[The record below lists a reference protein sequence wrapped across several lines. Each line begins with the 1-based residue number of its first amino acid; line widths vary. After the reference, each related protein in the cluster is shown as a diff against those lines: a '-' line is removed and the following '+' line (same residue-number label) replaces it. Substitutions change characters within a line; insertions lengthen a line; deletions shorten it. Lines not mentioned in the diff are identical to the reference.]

1 MKNRRLLA
9 ILATAAALSFVLS
22 ACGFGGEEPVEQVI
36 VEEEVTPTPEPAE
49 SPEPTEE
56 PEPEVWEP
64 TYTSADGSISIDY
77 PDESW
82 SNKTDANGIVSIE
95 SEAGG
100 RIVVIHGDAE
110 DKETLVLPDSEDM
123 AMTLERAL
131 PLEDSEFAISEY
143 SNSDEAGANVIYYV
157 VKYNDTEKTEGIAQR
172 IHKYISNDTEY
183 YEITGET
190 SAADDAALAAIKTSV
205 DSFKILNESALKGAA
220 TGASAAPAAEG
231 AEAAAGEGAG
241 DGAAVDAEP
250 AEEGAST
257 GSSGYTDE
265 ELADSN
271 VTRTIYNNDTG
282 SPIVV
287 SNNGDGTWS
296 DRFGNSY
303 RFDSS
308 DESIV
313 YDQNDVDF
321 YYHGEA
327 GDVAYMPITYEE

>member
-9 ILATAAALSFVLS
+9 IPAMALAFVLS
-22 ACGFGGEEPVEQVI
+22 ACSFGGKEPVEQVI
-36 VEEEVTPTPEPAE
+36 VEEEATPTPEPVE
-49 SPEPTEE
+49 TPEPTEE

-82 SNKTDANGIVSIE
+82 SNKTDANGLVSIE
-95 SEAGG
+95 SESG

-131 PLEDSEFAISEY
+131 PLEDSEFEISEY
-143 SNSDEAGANVIYYV
+143 SNSDESGANVIYYV
-157 VKYNDTEKTEGIAQR
+157 VKYNDTEKTEGVAQR
-172 IHKYISNDTEY
+172 VHKYISNDTEY

-190 SAADDAALAAIKTSV
+190 KAADDAALTAIRTSI
-205 DSFKILNESALKGAA
+205 DSFRILNDSALKGAA
-220 TGASAAPAAEG
+220 TGASAATAAEG
-231 AEAAAGEGAG
+231 TEAAASEGAEG
-241 DGAAVDAEP
+241 GEAVDAEP
-250 AEEGAST
+250 AGESAGT

-265 ELADSN
+265 QLADSS
-271 VTRTIYNNDTG
+271 VTRTIYNNETG

-303 RFDSS
+303 RFDSN

>member
-9 ILATAAALSFVLS
+9 IPAMALAFVLS
-22 ACGFGGEEPVEQVI
+22 ACSFGGKEPVEQVI
-36 VEEEVTPTPEPAE
+36 VEEEVTPTPEPVE
-49 SPEPTEE
+49 TPEPTEE

-82 SNKTDANGIVSIE
+82 SNKTDANGLVSIE
-95 SEAGG
+95 SESG

-131 PLEDSEFAISEY
+131 PLEDSEFEISEY
-143 SNSDEAGANVIYYV
+143 SNSDESGVNVIYYV
-157 VKYNDTEKTEGIAQR
+157 VKYNDTEKTEGVAQR
-172 IHKYISNDTEY
+172 VHKYISNDTEY

-190 SAADDAALAAIKTSV
+190 KAADDAALTAIRTSI
-205 DSFKILNESALKGAA
+205 DSFRILNDSALKGAA
-220 TGASAAPAAEG
+220 TGASAAPVAEGTEAAASEG
-231 AEAAAGEGAG
+231 AEGGE
-241 DGAAVDAEP
+241 AVDAEP
-250 AEEGAST
+250 AGESAGT

-265 ELADSN
+265 QLADSS
-271 VTRTIYNNDTG
+271 VTRTIYNNETG

-303 RFDSS
+303 RFDSN